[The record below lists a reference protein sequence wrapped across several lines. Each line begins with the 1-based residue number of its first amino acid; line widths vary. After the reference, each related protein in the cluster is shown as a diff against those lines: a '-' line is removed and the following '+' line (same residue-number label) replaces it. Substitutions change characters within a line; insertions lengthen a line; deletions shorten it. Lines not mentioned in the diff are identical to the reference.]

1 MLRLHCIFPAI
12 LRKQNALPICSLLL
26 VIFKTLQKLTL
37 SSAAS
42 AYCLWKQFQSTFC
55 KGKKKSPA
63 SKVLQVFAL
72 FSSIVLLTKKKKR
85 NSLEP
90 WRHWVSL
97 SCSLFF
103 TLGSQTAAFKQWPFS
118 VEASWLFWVVFPCW
132 LFSLPPAQ
140 PSPQVAAGSREG
152 ADRWQP
158 FGSPNGWP
166 RKCQLLEVAT
176 DYMKLGNTA
185 ISHLIQTV

>member
-1 MLRLHCIFPAI
+1 MLCQYAPYFWLFLKLCKSSHFLLQPVPIVYGSSSNLLSVRGKKNLLPRKCCKYLHC
-12 LRKQNALPICSLLL
+12 
-26 VIFKTLQKLTL
+26 
-37 SSAAS
+37 
-42 AYCLWKQFQSTFC
+42 
-55 KGKKKSPA
+55 SPA
-63 SKVLQVFAL
+63 LFCLQ
-72 FSSIVLLTKKKKR
+72 KKKKR

>member
-72 FSSIVLLTKKKKR
+72 FSSIVLLTKKKKK
-85 NSLEP
+85 E
-90 WRHWVSL
+90 
-97 SCSLFF
+97 FF
-103 TLGSQTAAFKQWPFS
+103 GTM
-118 VEASWLFWVVFPCW
+118 EAL
-132 LFSLPPAQ
+132 SLPLLLTLFHSRLPNSSFQAVTFLRGGQ
-140 PSPQVAAGSREG
+140 LVILGCISLLIVLASSRTAKPSGCCG
-152 ADRWQP
+152 
-158 FGSPNGWP
+158 
-166 RKCQLLEVAT
+166 
-176 DYMKLGNTA
+176 
-185 ISHLIQTV
+185 

>member
-55 KGKKKSPA
+55 KGKKKISCLESAA
-63 SKVLQVFAL
+63 SICIVLQHCFAY
-72 FSSIVLLTKKKKR
+72 KKKR

-103 TLGSQTAAFKQWPFS
+103 TPGSQTAAFKQWPFS

>member
-72 FSSIVLLTKKKKR
+72 FSSIVLLTKKKGILW
-85 NSLEP
+85 NHGGIESPSLAHSFSLLAPKQQLSSSDLSP
-90 WRHWVSL
+90 WRPAGYFGLYFPADCSRFLPHSQALRLLRVAGKGLTVDSL
-97 SCSLFF
+97 LDPQMDGQESVSCS
-103 TLGSQTAAFKQWPFS
+103 K
-118 VEASWLFWVVFPCW
+118 
-132 LFSLPPAQ
+132 
-140 PSPQVAAGSREG
+140 
-152 ADRWQP
+152 
-158 FGSPNGWP
+158 
-166 RKCQLLEVAT
+166 
-176 DYMKLGNTA
+176 
-185 ISHLIQTV
+185 

>member
-1 MLRLHCIFPAI
+1 MLCQYAPYFWLFLKLCKSSHFLLQPV
-12 LRKQNALPICSLLL
+12 PIVYGSSSNLLSVREKKKISCL
-26 VIFKTLQKLTL
+26 E
-37 SSAAS
+37 SAAS
-42 AYCLWKQFQSTFC
+42 ICI
-55 KGKKKSPA
+55 
-63 SKVLQVFAL
+63 VLQHCFAY
-72 FSSIVLLTKKKKR
+72 KKKKR

-103 TLGSQTAAFKQWPFS
+103 TPSSQTAAFKQWPFS

-166 RKCQLLEVAT
+166 RKRQLLEVAT

>member
-1 MLRLHCIFPAI
+1 MLCQYAPYFWLFLKLCKSSHFLLQPV
-12 LRKQNALPICSLLL
+12 PIVYGSSSNLLS
-26 VIFKTLQKLTL
+26 VRE
-37 SSAAS
+37 
-42 AYCLWKQFQSTFC
+42 
-55 KGKKKSPA
+55 KKKSPA